1 MRCSSGLAALLV
13 AGVLACGEADRPSS
27 WQSFDVESGT
37 LEVELESPAAAAF
50 GSHGV
55 RFLYRSGGQARL
67 LLRTELHNDGAKPA
81 PEDVEVRRLDS
92 GSWSVTLRGDEQ
104 ADTHFRLDLTEGRA
118 RMREVD
124 GGKDGGKGG
133 G

>member
-1 MRCSSGLAALLV
+1 MRRSPGLAALLCAV
-13 AGVLACGEADRPSS
+13 MLACGEADRPSS

-37 LEVELESPAAAAF
+37 LEVELDSPAAAAF
-50 GSHGV
+50 GAHEV

-81 PEDVEVRRLDS
+81 PEAVEVWRLEP
-92 GSWSVTLRGDEQ
+92 GSWAVTLRGDEQ
-104 ADTHFRLDLTEGRA
+104 ADTHFRLDLAEGRA

-124 GGKDGGKGG
+124 GGEGG